1 VSNDTKR
8 KFLNF
13 LINHISDILTIC
25 LVATRLT
32 GFSAFE
38 NIIILAIMANAS
50 YELNL
55 IQSFY
60 GIKVPTHIKISQAL
74 ISIILALALEDF
86 ERSIFFKK
94 PNEILY
100 IIALFS
106 ATTIPPLICLRGLRE
121 ASDYMN
127 EFSLKV
133 IRVWRGWK
141 EEDSWK
147 NYMDHV
153 GKSKLIVPLTYYLIS
168 VLIILLPSLV
178 FAFIYTLYSAEDLW
192 FYISVGIYLLYRF
205 GLKEKYSLEG
215 IMKPVLL
222 REEIF
227 SLQPIIQVLFSIS
240 ALANINFIQGL
251 RGSLTNS
258 IILVVNLYII
268 FYSIYLE
275 NLLLSMK
282 ETGFAHPLLSIILSI
297 SILVIGGYYSFIL
310 GILPILI
317 FVAVIRFIK
326 GSKGYNWFIIDSIFT
341 LMLLIIQFYVFL
353 GVDAAIILILA
364 VLSGIF
370 MELGL
375 KRTYVLLAPAS
386 IPLPF
391 MFLII
396 NARSTAFALLFLA
409 IIATIIFLYMIG
421 RGIMKTTLE
430 KHKEIHKGRI
440 L

>member
-1 VSNDTKR
+1 
-8 KFLNF
+8 
-13 LINHISDILTIC
+13 
-25 LVATRLT
+25 
-32 GFSAFE
+32 
-38 NIIILAIMANAS
+38 
-50 YELNL
+50 
-55 IQSFY
+55 
-60 GIKVPTHIKISQAL
+60 
-74 ISIILALALEDF
+74 
-86 ERSIFFKK
+86 
-94 PNEILY
+94 
-100 IIALFS
+100 
-106 ATTIPPLICLRGLRE
+106 
-121 ASDYMN
+121 
-127 EFSLKV
+127 
-133 IRVWRGWK
+133 
-141 EEDSWK
+141 
-147 NYMDHV
+147 
-153 GKSKLIVPLTYYLIS
+153 
-168 VLIILLPSLV
+168 
-178 FAFIYTLYSAEDLW
+178 
-192 FYISVGIYLLYRF
+192 
-205 GLKEKYSLEG
+205 
-215 IMKPVLL
+215 
-222 REEIF
+222 
-227 SLQPIIQVLFSIS
+227 
-240 ALANINFIQGL
+240 
-251 RGSLTNS
+251 
-258 IILVVNLYII
+258 
-268 FYSIYLE
+268 
-275 NLLLSMK
+275 MK
-282 ETGFAHPLLSIILSI
+282 ETGFAHSLLSIILSI

>member
-1 VSNDTKR
+1 
-8 KFLNF
+8 
-13 LINHISDILTIC
+13 
-25 LVATRLT
+25 
-32 GFSAFE
+32 
-38 NIIILAIMANAS
+38 MANAS

-60 GIKVPTHIKISQAL
+60 GIKVPTHIRISQAL

-205 GLKEKYSLEG
+205 GLKGK
-215 IMKPVLL
+215 I
-222 REEIF
+222 
-227 SLQPIIQVLFSIS
+227 LF
-240 ALANINFIQGL
+240 
-251 RGSLTNS
+251 R
-258 IILVVNLYII
+258 
-268 FYSIYLE
+268 
-275 NLLLSMK
+275 
-282 ETGFAHPLLSIILSI
+282 
-297 SILVIGGYYSFIL
+297 GYY
-310 GILPILI
+310 
-317 FVAVIRFIK
+317 
-326 GSKGYNWFIIDSIFT
+326 
-341 LMLLIIQFYVFL
+341 
-353 GVDAAIILILA
+353 
-364 VLSGIF
+364 
-370 MELGL
+370 E
-375 KRTYVLLAPAS
+375 AS
-386 IPLPF
+386 
-391 MFLII
+391 
-396 NARSTAFALLFLA
+396 SS
-409 IIATIIFLYMIG
+409 
-421 RGIMKTTLE
+421 
-430 KHKEIHKGRI
+430 
-440 L
+440 